1 MYHVSCEHC
10 LSGIH
15 KMSVVVK
22 SQMFMLHHKQII
34 DDIKRVID
42 PDSVAVEKDLSLIA
56 VIGQGMGT
64 VKGTFESVFY
74 AMLTYSPCHSR
85 SIALAKAGDFSI
97 YNTAYRNRSCYVSD
111 TSRCP
116 NSMDIYC
123 RIPVSI
129 VVCSA

>member
-1 MYHVSCEHC
+1 
-10 LSGIH
+10 
-15 KMSVVVK
+15 MSVVVK

-74 AMLTYSPCHSR
+74 AMVS
-85 SIALAKAGDFSI
+85 AKIKVRMIDQGADDLNVIIG
-97 YNTAYRNRSCYVSD
+97 VSD
-111 TSRCP
+111 KDYVNAVKALYDYVILGKENRP
-116 NSMDIYC
+116 
-123 RIPVSI
+123 
-129 VVCSA
+129 